1 LDPRVHDGGDQEL
14 VDGCILHWMIS
25 CFHSVA
31 SHGQDLYS
39 YASITQLTM
48 AVKTPI
54 IKKRTKPFK
63 CVQANA
69 AQLTVRSERLTRYF
83 SGVISPT
90 ATRAS
95 RRHGENPRV
104 STTG

>member
-1 LDPRVHDGGDQEL
+1 M
-14 VDGCILHWMIS
+14 DGCVLHWMIS
-25 CFHSVA
+25 CFHNLA

-63 CVQANA
+63 WVQMRCSLQPDQNGLRGNSQASS
-69 AQLTVRSERLTRYF
+69 VRPLQERQGGMEKTEGY
-83 SGVISPT
+83 
-90 ATRAS
+90 
-95 RRHGENPRV
+95 
-104 STTG
+104 